1 MIPTRFILPAGALVL
16 GAALGLGAGWKL
28 YRPKPAPVETAAP
41 AIRQADKS
49 LVLQRQPEARPEPKH
64 ELPTGAKLER
74 QIQVTVLPSIPMD
87 AQRTLGSGSRE
98 LLTTNP
104 VSSSLVASQ
113 ITVGNNGQSVGNT
126 DNSGQSRAI
135 TVDLSLVKMPDGTSR
150 VIASSPDGVVSA
162 GLDIPVQGPMPTAE
176 PLRWSGS
183 VLRGYDAYKHQAVW
197 GAAITYSR
205 GPFVVTGG
213 AIGQT
218 VFVGAGIQF

>member
-16 GAALGLGAGWKL
+16 GLAIGLGAGWKL

-41 AIRQADKS
+41 AVRQADKS
-49 LVLQRQPEARPEPKH
+49 LVLERKPEAKPQPKH
-64 ELPTGAKLER
+64 ELPKGAKLER

-87 AQRTLGSGSRE
+87 ARKIPGSGS
-98 LLTTNP
+98 LAVN
-104 VSSSLVASQ
+104 S
-113 ITVGNNGQSVGNT
+113 GQSVGNT

-135 TVDLSLVKMPDGTSR
+135 TVDLSLVRLQDGTQR
-150 VIASSPDGVVSA
+150 VIASSEQGTVLT
-162 GLDIPVQGPMPTAE
+162 GLDIPVQGPMPTAK

-183 VLRGYDAYKHQAVW
+183 VLRGYDAYRRQAVW

-218 VFVGAGIQF
+218 AFVGIGVQF

>member
-16 GAALGLGAGWKL
+16 GLALGLGLGWKL

-41 AIRQADKS
+41 AVRQKDQS
-49 LVLQRQPEARPEPKH
+49 LVLERKPEAKPEPKH
-64 ELPTGAKLER
+64 ELPRGAKLER
-74 QIQVTVLPSIPMD
+74 QIQVTVLPSIPTD
-87 AQRTLGSGSRE
+87 ARKIPGSGSLPE
-98 LLTTNP
+98 IPDNSIP
-104 VSSSLVASQ
+104 VQSAS
-113 ITVGNNGQSVGNT
+113 NNGQSVGNT

-135 TVDLSLVKMPDGTSR
+135 TVDLSLVKMPDGTQR
-150 VIASSPDGVVSA
+150 VIASSDQGTVIG
-162 GLDIPVQGPMPTAE
+162 GLDVPVQGPMPTAK

-218 VFVGAGIQF
+218 AFVGIGVQF

>member
-16 GAALGLGAGWKL
+16 GLALGLGLGWKL

-41 AIRQADKS
+41 AVRQKDQS
-49 LVLQRQPEARPEPKH
+49 LVLERKPEAKPEPKH
-64 ELPTGAKLER
+64 ELPRGAKLER
-74 QIQVTVLPSIPMD
+74 QIQVTVLPSIP
-87 AQRTLGSGSRE
+87 TEGTPIPGSG
-98 LLTTNP
+98 
-104 VSSSLVASQ
+104 
-113 ITVGNNGQSVGNT
+113 GQSEGNT
-126 DNSGQSRAI
+126 GNSRAIPGNPI

-162 GLDIPVQGPMPTAE
+162 GLDIPVQGPMPTAK

-218 VFVGAGIQF
+218 AFVGIGVQF

>member
-1 MIPTRFILPAGALVL
+1 MISTRIVIPAATLVL

-49 LVLQRQPEARPEPKH
+49 LVLQRQPEAKPQPKH
-64 ELPTGAKLER
+64 ELPKGAKLER
-74 QIQVTVLPSIPMD
+74 QIQVTVLPSIPTD
-87 AQRTLGSGSRE
+87 ARRTLGSGS
-98 LLTTNP
+98 P
-104 VSSSLVASQ
+104 SQ
-113 ITVGNNGQSVGNT
+113 PDHIGDANEKVQP
-126 DNSGQSRAI
+126 I
-135 TVDLSLVKMPDGTSR
+135 TVDLSLVKMPSGDQR
-150 VIASSPDGVVSA
+150 VIASSPDGTIIN
-162 GLDIPVQGPMPTAE
+162 GLDIPVQGPMPTAK

-183 VLRGYDAYKHQAVW
+183 VLRGYDAYRRQAVW